1 MIMNLKNESGFTLL
15 EALIALM
22 MTTSILML
30 LMGSLLQA
38 KAINQK
44 IITDAQFYPETKDSI
59 VGDRQIEWHLFLNQ
73 LEHYLQGS
81 SEPIVGKNY
90 LEVREMDEEN
100 NHLVRVIYKRPDS
113 GSKRTLLRHKN
124 NGKIR
129 LFTGIETIDFSKE
142 GGWLTLNVKFRNN
155 ESYTGRI
162 WVESWIEEKN
172 E

>member
-1 MIMNLKNESGFTLL
+1 MRGAFLSLF
-15 EALIALM
+15 
-22 MTTSILML
+22 SIFFQIKAMDEKYHTWHKYFVYLPVYL
-30 LMGSLLQA
+30 TGGS
-38 KAINQK
+38 
-44 IITDAQFYPETKDSI
+44 S
-59 VGDRQIEWHLFLNQ
+59 RQIEWHLFLNQ

-113 GSKRTLLRHKN
+113 GSKRTLLRYKN

-129 LFTGIETIDFSKE
+129 LLTGIETIDFSKE